1 MWCVCVCVFD
11 VTVWYS
17 GMDIFCADFAIQYT
31 GSSSDG
37 SGGGGATCSIYIYM
51 YIPNDSLCTDTY
63 ALCRAARTFSSPL
76 TEEKLIS
83 LSLSLSLS
91 ALKE

>member
-1 MWCVCVCVFD
+1 MVLCTIINIYIYYIILFVVWISYEVCGVCVCVFD

-37 SGGGGATCSIYIYM
+37 SGGGATC
-51 YIPNDSLCTDTY
+51 
-63 ALCRAARTFSSPL
+63 
-76 TEEKLIS
+76 
-83 LSLSLSLS
+83 
-91 ALKE
+91 